1 MSLLLSK
8 LLSLLIQ
15 PFPLALLFL
24 GSGALLAPWRPRF
37 GWGLV
42 VTGILVLWVFA
53 TPVVAHRMQA
63 HLEGQFPPAP
73 ASAIDSVD
81 AIVVLGGA
89 IRAEQAPRIQPDLT
103 DSADRVWHAA
113 RLYHAGRAR
122 RIIASG
128 GTMPWKDSTTAEA
141 PAVVDVLES
150 FGVPPEAVI
159 LESGSANTYQN
170 ARNTAAI
177 CRERGIQRIALVT
190 SALHMR
196 RALATFRSTGLDVI
210 PAATDYH
217 ALGETMDVLDWAP
230 TAAALSRSRWTIH
243 EYVGYVVYRW
253 RGWIALTEGAKSRS

>member
-15 PFPLALLFL
+15 PLPLALLFL
-24 GSGALLAPWRPRF
+24 ASGVLLAPWRQRL
-37 GWGLV
+37 GWMLV
-42 VTGILVLWVFA
+42 GIGVLVLWVFS

-73 ASAIDSVD
+73 ATAVDSVD

-89 IRAEQAPRIQPDLT
+89 IRAEQAPRIHPDLT

-113 RLYHAGRAR
+113 RLYHAGRAQ

-141 PAVVDVLES
+141 PAVVNVLES
-150 FGVPPEAVI
+150 FGVPSETVI
-159 LESGSANTYQN
+159 LESGSASTYQN

-177 CRERGIQRIALVT
+177 CRERGMHRIALVT

-196 RALATFRSTGLDVI
+196 RALATFRSTGLDVR

-217 ALGETMDVLDWAP
+217 ALGETIDLLDWAP
-230 TAAALSRSRWTIH
+230 TATALQSSRWTIH
-243 EYVGYVVYRW
+243 EVVGFWVYRW
-253 RGWIALTEGAKSRS
+253 RGWITPEAAA